1 MNGNLKILIIQNK
14 FKKINKILINYKKE
28 CNFKWIL
35 ILQLF

>member
-28 CNFKWIL
+28 YNFKWIL